1 MVYLPMGWLDV
12 AGRSR
17 TMICVPI
24 VCQRQFHLPCLAF
37 HLWRRL
43 VCLMPAAFY
52 ANLIPHLP
60 MILIVNIPKIK
71 TPRQKQSEEA
81 MDSGLVL
88 DTATEGFN
96 EAHKLGFGGI
106 GELFYLNPHFVIVY
120 IYIFHEFLVKCG

>member
-1 MVYLPMGWLDV
+1 MRLQMAYLPMGWLV
-12 AGRSR
+12 AGGSR

-37 HLWRRL
+37 HLWRL

-60 MILIVNIPKIK
+60 MILIVNIPKKKDPSK
-71 TPRQKQSEEA
+71 TFER
-81 MDSGLVL
+81 DSGLVL

-96 EAHKLGFGGI
+96 EAHKLGN
-106 GELFYLNPHFVIVY
+106 LTRW
-120 IYIFHEFLVKCG
+120 